1 MRDPKRIKEVLKEVE
16 RIWNIYPDLRFWQ
29 LICLLD
35 NKLPPIPKFYQED
48 DETLEELKNVP

>member
-16 RIWNIYPDLRFWQ
+16 RIWNVYPDLRFWQ

-35 NKLPPIPKFYQED
+35 NTLSPIPKFYQED